1 MEWSVKCKQSK
12 CNLQTENWNQKNQK
26 DQHQVHH
33 NSFVPPLEPMQA
45 LVPPFVW
52 SLRFSTPAVPDE
64 KLFFESYYQFF
75 NVDPE
80 EDYSELSLLKE
91 ATQQRSTLTVMLL
104 EAAQKQETLLTQL
117 TPGCQPASSLPSTT
131 STSVNNTPAQK
142 QAFESLVVAIDEY
155 LSTLLS
161 VFALLNEVQSNTIS
175 STSSTSGSFSMSS
188 LSSALQSST
197 NVDNKDDF
205 GVVRRPGVG
214 CKNLF
219 LALAFFARY
228 LILLNLAFNITF
240 LYFSYRL
247 HLVNNF
253 FQFIRVFD
261 ASWRPEQEL
270 GR

>member
-1 MEWSVKCKQSK
+1 
-12 CNLQTENWNQKNQK
+12 
-26 DQHQVHH
+26 
-33 NSFVPPLEPMQA
+33 MQA

-64 KLFFESYYQFF
+64 TLFFESYYQFF

-80 EDYSELSLLKE
+80 EDYSELSILKE
-91 ATQQRSTLTVMLL
+91 ATQQRRTLTVMLL

-117 TPGCQPASSLPSTT
+117 TPQAPSLPSST

-142 QAFESLVVAIDEY
+142 QAFESLVVAIDQY

-219 LALAFFARY
+219 FALAFFVRS
-228 LILLNLAFNITF
+228 LILLNIAFNTF
-240 LYFSYRL
+240 FLF
-247 HLVNNF
+247 
-253 FQFIRVFD
+253 
-261 ASWRPEQEL
+261 
-270 GR
+270 